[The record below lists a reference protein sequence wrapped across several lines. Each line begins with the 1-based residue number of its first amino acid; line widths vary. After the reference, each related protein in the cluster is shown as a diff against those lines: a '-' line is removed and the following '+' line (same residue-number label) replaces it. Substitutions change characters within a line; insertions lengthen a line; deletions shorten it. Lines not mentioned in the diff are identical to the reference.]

1 MNDPTDKLEAMPPSE
16 LAEELEAALD
26 AMTEETNDRGISGC
40 TGPQI
45 THARAPKRGGLLP
58 GVSCQASGVCGT
70 GRVQA
75 CKEAQKIQENR
86 PCGACGRITCSYCSL
101 ARHKPLVLIW
111 LLDLH
116 GGQRVDSVLVRSNLT
131 PPLHT
136 IPPFVTRTPL
146 IFQRNTKS
154 LWQSSRTKGLRRI
167 LFLAIFQTDSK
178 SRHLFKQKERQGRAT
193 PHKDNNKTT
202 VESI

>member
-1 MNDPTDKLEAMPPSE
+1 M
-16 LAEELEAALD
+16 
-26 AMTEETNDRGISGC
+26 
-40 TGPQI
+40 
-45 THARAPKRGGLLP
+45 
-58 GVSCQASGVCGT
+58 
-70 GRVQA
+70 
-75 CKEAQKIQENR
+75 
-86 PCGACGRITCSYCSL
+86 
-101 ARHKPLVLIW
+101 IW

-116 GGQRVDSVLVRSNLT
+116 GGQRVDSVLVSSNLT

>member
-1 MNDPTDKLEAMPPSE
+1 M
-16 LAEELEAALD
+16 
-26 AMTEETNDRGISGC
+26 
-40 TGPQI
+40 
-45 THARAPKRGGLLP
+45 
-58 GVSCQASGVCGT
+58 
-70 GRVQA
+70 
-75 CKEAQKIQENR
+75 
-86 PCGACGRITCSYCSL
+86 
-101 ARHKPLVLIW
+101 IW

-178 SRHLFKQKERQGRAT
+178 SRHLFKQKERQGIPDVLFLHSSSLLRVCHFFPDFKPAHQPLQELRLARQLLARRRALY
-193 PHKDNNKTT
+193 HARNLVDAQRHLGNGRRLLLRRF
-202 VESI
+202 